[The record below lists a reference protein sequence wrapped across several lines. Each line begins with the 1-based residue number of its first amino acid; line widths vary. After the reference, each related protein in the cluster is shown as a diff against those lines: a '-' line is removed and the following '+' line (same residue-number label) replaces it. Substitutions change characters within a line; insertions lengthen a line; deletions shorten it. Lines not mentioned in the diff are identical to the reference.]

1 VDPLVAYVGAEAEED
16 QEGGAEED
24 QKGRE
29 AEEEEEGG
37 LASPF
42 FFLFVPRIASLSG
55 IQGASA
61 PWICRMDPVL
71 AALCVS
77 QWRHYGPK
85 AQRQEILALLRHQHQ
100 RCMTK
105 VGVYEGCTKL
115 SFPPEF

>member
-1 VDPLVAYVGAEAEED
+1 MEAEEEEED
-16 QEGGAEED
+16 QEGGEE
-24 QKGRE
+24 
-29 AEEEEEGG
+29 EEEEEGG

-42 FFLFVPRIASLSG
+42 FFIFVPRIASLSV

>member
-1 VDPLVAYVGAEAEED
+1 MGADEEED
-16 QEGGAEED
+16 QEGRAEED
-24 QKGRE
+24 QKGGE

-55 IQGASA
+55 IQAASA
-61 PWICRMDPVL
+61 PWICRMDHVL

>member
-1 VDPLVAYVGAEAEED
+1 VEAEEEEED
-16 QEGGAEED
+16 QEGGEE
-24 QKGRE
+24 
-29 AEEEEEGG
+29 EEEEEGG

-42 FFLFVPRIASLSG
+42 FFIFVPRIASLSV

-77 QWRHYGPK
+77 QWRHYGPQ
-85 AQRQEILALLRHQHQ
+85 AQKPQILAMLRHQHQ

-105 VGVYEGCTKL
+105 VGVSEGCTKL
-115 SFPPEF
+115 SLPPEI